1 MFEIMDESNG
11 KLLGV
16 RAKDVIKR
24 TDYDELV
31 PKCEKLIKEEG
42 SMSMLIDMKGFKL
55 EAPSAWRADFHFGH
69 EFHNKI
75 ERMAIVGDRW
85 WEDWMTDFC
94 RHFYAQQAKYFHSS
108 EMAAAWDWLKEGQ
121 EQAA

>member
-1 MFEIMDESNG
+1 MFEIMDESSG

-16 RAKDVIKR
+16 RAQGVIKR

-31 PKCEKLIKEEG
+31 PECEKLIKEKG
-42 SMSMLIDMKGFKL
+42 SMSMLIDMKDFKL
-55 EAPSAWRADFHFGH
+55 EAPSAWRADFHFGQ

-94 RHFYAQQAKYFHSS
+94 RHFYAQKAKYFHSS
-108 EMAAAWDWLKEGQ
+108 EMAAAWAWLKEEQ